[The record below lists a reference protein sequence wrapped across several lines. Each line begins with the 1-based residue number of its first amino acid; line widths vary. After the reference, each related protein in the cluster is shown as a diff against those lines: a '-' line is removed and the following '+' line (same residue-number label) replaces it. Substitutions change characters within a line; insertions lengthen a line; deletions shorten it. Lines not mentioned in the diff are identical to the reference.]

1 VDLLVNKRPLNLLC
15 FFIVLLI
22 VCSSFQLEAAEN
34 TLLTSRIKDLARLEE
49 DRANQLTGFGLVV
62 GLNGTG
68 DNQGFSLEM
77 VLNFLA
83 HHGFVVNRSNIRVK
97 NVAAVALSATLP
109 PYKKNGDALEVTV
122 SSLGDAKSLQGGVL
136 LQSPLAGADG
146 QVYAVAQG
154 PVVVSGFSASGN
166 RGSRQTTNQPTVG
179 LAQALVEK
187 EIPSES
193 AVVDT
198 LRWVLFNPDF
208 TTINSMA
215 TAINTYFGMEI
226 AYPED
231 KANVIVEIPETY
243 QKNPVEFIALLEKIQ
258 VSRDQMAKVV
268 VNPRN
273 GTIVFDEHVRVAPVA
288 VTRGDITVKVSSEK
302 LISQPPAF
310 SSGETVVTDQEH
322 LEVSREEGS
331 LVALPA
337 GTTIDEIVRALNA
350 VGATPQD
357 IINLIIAIDQA
368 GALYGVLE
376 IR

>member
-1 VDLLVNKRPLNLLC
+1 MFVNKRPFNLLS
-15 FFIVLLI
+15 FFTVLLTL
-22 VCSSFQLEAAEN
+22 CSSLHLEAAEN

-68 DNQGFSLEM
+68 DNQGFSMEM

-83 HHGFVVNRSNIRVK
+83 HHGFVVDRTNIRVK

-109 PYKKNGDALEVTV
+109 PYKRNGDTLEVTV

-146 QVYAVAQG
+146 QIYAVAQG
-154 PVVVSGFSASGN
+154 PLVVSGFTASGN

-179 LAQALVEK
+179 LVQALVEK
-187 EIPSES
+187 EIQSEP
-193 AVVDT
+193 VIVDT

-226 AYPED
+226 AYPEN
-231 KANVIVEIPETY
+231 KANVKVEIPERY
-243 QKNPVEFIALLEKIQ
+243 QRNPVEFIAMLEKIQ
-258 VSRDQMAKVV
+258 VPRDQMAKVV

-273 GTIVFDEHVRVAPVA
+273 GTIVFDENVRVAPVA
-288 VTRGDITVKVSSEK
+288 VTRGNITVKVSSEK
-302 LISQPPAF
+302 LISQPPPF
-310 SSGETVVTDQEH
+310 SSGETVLTEQEQ
-322 LEVSREEGS
+322 LEVSKDEGS